1 MQTKVDKA
9 LENIAK
15 IGWSPVSYSH
25 HPAHIKQAIRASGLR
40 PATKQCYANSQKA
53 VVCQAIVNL
62 EYAEGI
68 VFTDGGFYISHAWVV
83 DEKGEHH
90 DLTLNPMPKII
101 CHKTYSSEEVRK
113 EVIKSGV
120 YDPMNWKWLE
130 VMLMAVKMNLPI
142 DLPFETIEKNIEDR
156 INKIGSF

>member
-83 DEKGEHH
+83 DEKGGHH

-142 DLPFETIEKNIEDR
+142 DLPFEIIEKNIEDR

>member
-1 MQTKVDKA
+1 
-9 LENIAK
+9 
-15 IGWSPVSYSH
+15 
-25 HPAHIKQAIRASGLR
+25 
-40 PATKQCYANSQKA
+40 
-53 VVCQAIVNL
+53 VVCQALVNL

-68 VFTDGGFYISHAWVV
+68 VVTEMRIPISHAWVV

-113 EVIKSGV
+113 EMIKNGI
-120 YDPMNWKWLE
+120 YDPMNYEWLE

-142 DLPFETIEKNIEDR
+142 DLPFETIKKNIEDR
-156 INKIGSF
+156 FNHINSL